1 MVLLPSRLSSAAPD
15 VDARAAWAAVA
26 AATIIITLQLAGKA
40 TRDALFLSTF
50 GVAALPPVV
59 IIAAVLSGV
68 LAVVLARVMAL
79 SHPGRL
85 VPRLFALSAVL
96 LALEWILVG
105 PARQPVAVLVY
116 LHLTAFGAIL
126 VSGFWAIVNERFD
139 PRTARQAIGRI
150 TAGGSIGGLL
160 GGLLPERVGSFLP
173 LTAMLPILAMLQL
186 LAAGLVLGVE
196 HGAPPHPPIGDDD
209 AGAEPVSTA
218 GAVLRRSSY
227 LTGLALLVALTSS
240 AEGVLDYVFKARAS
254 AEALSGEQLLRFF
267 AGFYTIT
274 ALVAILIQV
283 TALRPV
289 LSRLGIARSASLL
302 PAGVS
307 VGAAGAFLLPGLI
320 PIMLVR
326 GLEVVLRSSLF
337 RAAYELL
344 FTPVAPAE
352 KRATK
357 LLLDVG
363 AARVGDVVGGTL
375 ILGALAIAGG
385 GTVRILLGLTVVL
398 SAIALL
404 MARRLHR
411 GYVAALEGSIH
422 RRAGDLPDLTQDN
435 AAAWLQTVGGFDLS
449 GIRSRLAIYTGTP
462 YSSAPPQPEP
472 AAAPDTE
479 TPLAKAIR
487 GGKAGDVRQAL
498 ADHPPQAGEIES
510 IIELLAWDAVAPA
523 AIRALGELAPS
534 NTRTLLR
541 HLHDPGEDFAIRR
554 RLINVLASSPS
565 REVFEGLFQALN
577 DRRFEVR
584 YRAGRALSG
593 MARRIEGLA
602 LNRERVLAVV
612 LREMGVER
620 GVWES
625 RQLIDA
631 ADEET
636 SPMAAEVLRDRV
648 SRSLEHLFTLL
659 SLVYPRETLRLAF
672 HALHTEDPY
681 LRGTALEYLET
692 VLPESVWARLSPLL
706 ERGEGPATRPRASAE
721 VLQELLASRE
731 SITIALAEARRREQA

>member
-1 MVLLPSRLSSAAPD
+1 M
-15 VDARAAWAAVA
+15 A
-26 AATIIITLQLAGKA
+26 AATVIITLQLAGKA

-59 IIAAVLSGV
+59 IIAAVLSGF
-68 LAVVLARVMAL
+68 LAIVLARMMAQ
-79 SHPGRL
+79 SRPARL

-96 LALEWILVG
+96 LAAEWMLAG
-105 PARQPVAVLVY
+105 PARREMAVLVY
-116 LHLTAFGAIL
+116 LHLTALGAIL
-126 VSGFWAIVNERFD
+126 VSGFWAMVNERFD
-139 PRTARQAIGRI
+139 PRTARKAIGRI
-150 TAGGSIGGLL
+150 TAGGSLGGLL
-160 GGLLPERVGSFLP
+160 GGLLPERVGSALP
-173 LTAMLPILAMLQL
+173 LTAMLPILALLQL

-196 HGAPPHPPIGDDD
+196 HGESNQSTGDDI
-209 AGAEPVSTA
+209 GPTPEPVNAA

-254 AEALSGEQLLRFF
+254 AAAVSGEQLLRFF

-274 ALVAILIQV
+274 ALVGILIQV
-283 TALRPV
+283 TALRPI

-307 VGAAGAFLLPGLI
+307 AGAVGAFLVPGLI

-326 GLEVVLRSSLF
+326 GLEVVLRSSVF

-344 FTPVAPAE
+344 FTPVAPLE

-363 AARVGDVVGGTL
+363 AARVGDVIGGTL
-375 ILGALAIAGG
+375 IMGALALAGG

-398 SAIALL
+398 SGIALV

-422 RRAGDLPDLTQDN
+422 RRAGDLPDPAQDN

-449 GIRSRLAIYTGTP
+449 GIRSRLATYTGSP
-462 YSSAPPQPEP
+462 YSLEHPRPEP
-472 AAAPDTE
+472 APAPEHE
-479 TPLAKAIR
+479 TPLARAIR
-487 GGKAGDVRQAL
+487 GGRSDDVRQAL
-498 ADHPPQAGEIES
+498 VRHRPPAEEIES
-510 IIELLAWDAVAPA
+510 VIELLAWDAVAPT
-523 AIRALGELAPS
+523 AIRILSELAPA
-534 NTRTLLR
+534 NTGTLLH
-541 HLHDPGEDFAIRR
+541 HLLDPNEEFAIRR
-554 RLINVLASSPS
+554 RLINVLASCHSP
-565 REVFEGLFQALN
+565 EVFEGLFEALG

-584 YRAGRALSG
+584 YRAGRALTG
-593 MARRIEGLA
+593 MAGDIEGLTID
-602 LNRERVLAVV
+602 RERVLAVV
-612 LREMGVER
+612 LREMRVER

-625 RQLIDA
+625 RQLIDVA
-631 ADEET
+631 EEET
-636 SPMAAEVLRDRV
+636 SPMAAEVLRNRV

-659 SLVYPRETLRLAF
+659 SLIFPRETLRLAF
-672 HALHTEDPY
+672 HALHTEDPH

-692 VLPESVWARLSPLL
+692 VLPEAVWARLSALVEP
-706 ERGEGPATRPRASAE
+706 GEEPATRPRASAE
-721 VLQELLASRE
+721 VIEDLLASRE
-731 SITIALAEARRREQA
+731 SITIALAEARRREKP